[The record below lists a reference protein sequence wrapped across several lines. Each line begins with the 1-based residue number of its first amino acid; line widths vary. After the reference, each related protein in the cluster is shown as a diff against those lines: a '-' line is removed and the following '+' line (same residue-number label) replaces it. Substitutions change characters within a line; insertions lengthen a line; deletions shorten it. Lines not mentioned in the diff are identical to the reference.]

1 MYCQRIVFLGFC
13 AISYRDNYLCF
24 PSPRPILWLGS
35 ICKMTRIIQVSLF
48 SSSLPSHFGELQNSL
63 QCLARTKFRISNQN
77 TLKINKIKIIWGG
90 NTYGLVIDLK
100 CKCNFFLTYCTLV
113 KMNSA
118 NDCVI
123 SIICSPRMCSLLEVL
138 IQKHCAR
145 LKRSG
150 NVFHNTLEDLTN
162 CWPAYHHHENQ
173 N

>member
-1 MYCQRIVFLGFC
+1 MVGKKEKKKVLRWHQEISFYNLEPIYWKHLQNDQNHSGFFVFF
-13 AISYRDNYLCF
+13 
-24 PSPRPILWLGS
+24 
-35 ICKMTRIIQVSLF
+35 
-48 SSSLPSHFGELQNSL
+48 LPSLSLWSIANSL

-100 CKCNFFLTYCTLV
+100 CKCNFFLMYCTLV